1 MIEDSLR
8 RKKEDSKKSENN
20 CNTLIKIVEDQ
31 KKLINSLSQTSKSLQ
46 TEEQNKKIIQ
56 EKDNEINYFKNF
68 MSSLKTENALKT
80 DSIGSLK
87 KNQVKLKEENKILKV
102 IIRSIDISQDQKDR
116 INSINPGAANV
127 ISKVLAMITKE
138 DYQSV
143 NIIYN

>member
-1 MIEDSLR
+1 
-8 RKKEDSKKSENN
+8 
-20 CNTLIKIVEDQ
+20 
-31 KKLINSLSQTSKSLQ
+31 
-46 TEEQNKKIIQ
+46 
-56 EKDNEINYFKNF
+56 